1 MMAFFLIQKEK
12 ICLKDT
18 VENHLKTQ
26 VLKKNQNWAL
36 KKKENLNEK
45 SEKIRIKQKKL
56 NLFKHN
62 TSFFKF
68 SKVIKYV

>member
-1 MMAFFLIQKEK
+1 MMAFFLILKEK

-18 VENHLKTQ
+18 AENHLKTQ

-45 SEKIRIKQKKL
+45 SEKIRIKQKK
-56 NLFKHN
+56 
-62 TSFFKF
+62 TKF
-68 SKVIKYV
+68 IQA